1 MLRHGEPCR
10 LCARVRFNRPAE
22 PNFAVLVEDEQ
33 HRPLF
38 ATSSA
43 DLERR
48 AGPCVPGDEVVYAVS
63 FDMLFSPGACTS
75 RRGSCTRAAPRSST
89 AGRACT
95 RSSSPASRRTGGLVD
110 IPHDIA
116 VTTTHQTRDE
126 LPRMSATASPER
138 VGRRR
143 PEPEL
148 QVIGGPSALGG
159 DTRRFVHLATTLAVT
174 EFKLRFFGSALGYL
188 WQLMRPLLLFGV
200 LYVVFTEFV
209 KVGQGRRV
217 LSRRA
222 ADGIVL
228 FTFFPEGTGGAVGS
242 VVDREALVRK
252 IQFPRMAIP
261 VSVVLT
267 ASFNLGL
274 NLLVVLIF
282 ALASGVTPR
291 AELAGGLPLVALLG
305 DLRLR
310 PRDAALGAV
319 RALSRRAPD
328 LGRRAR
334 RCCSTRRPVIYTI
347 DALEQVRPASST

>member
-1 MLRHGEPCR
+1 
-10 LCARVRFNRPAE
+10 
-22 PNFAVLVEDEQ
+22 
-33 HRPLF
+33 
-38 ATSSA
+38 
-43 DLERR
+43 
-48 AGPCVPGDEVVYAVS
+48 
-63 FDMLFSPGACTS
+63 
-75 RRGSCTRAAPRSST
+75 
-89 AGRACT
+89 
-95 RSSSPASRRTGGLVD
+95 
-110 IPHDIA
+110 
-116 VTTTHQTRDE
+116 
-126 LPRMSATASPER
+126 MSATASPER

-209 KVGQGRRV
+209 KVGKAVDFYPVV
-217 LSRRA
+217 LLTN
-222 ADGIVL
+222 IVL
-228 FTFFPEGTGGAVGS
+228 FTFFLEGTGGAVGS
-242 VVDREALVRK
+242 VVEREALVRK

-291 AELAGGLPLVALLG
+291 LSWLEAIPLVALLAIFTSG
-305 DLRLR
+305 MAMLLSALYVRFRDVR
-310 PRDAALGAV
+310 PIWDVVSQALFYA
-319 RALSRRAPD
+319 
-328 LGRRAR
+328 
-334 RCCSTRRPVIYTI
+334 TPVIYTI
-347 DALEQVRPASST
+347 DALSKSDWIKHLIMSNPLAAILEQMRYAVIDPNAPTAAAAIGGTVRLLVPLGIIALVAGLGFWYFNREAPRIAEDL